1 MFALIAVVAF
11 LLALIQDLT
20 NGNWG
25 WLSVSVLITVGLL
38 FIALHLVNWSTLRA
52 PR

>member
-20 NGNWG
+20 DGNWG
-25 WLSVSVLITVGLL
+25 RLSVSVLTIAGLL
-38 FIALHLVNWSTLRA
+38 FIALHLVNWSALRA